1 MTVKRLL
8 HSPAI
13 SYDALR
19 RIIQRTYPA
28 YDLEIRDGEY
38 VVVAP
43 HDAVSSNVVIRL
55 GSLLDGFVRANKL
68 GHVFDSNGGIQ
79 YPDGDKLAPDVAYVS
94 RERLPV
100 LPRTFARVI
109 PELVVEIRSGSQTQ
123 RATRNK
129 LASLLAKGSS
139 VGLYVDPGTHVVE
152 VHRLGA
158 EPVILGD
165 GDRVEIPDLLP
176 GFGFAVAELWPQ

>member
-1 MTVKRLL
+1 MSAHRSPQ
-8 HSPAI
+8 SPAV

-19 RIIQRTYPA
+19 RVIQRTYPA

-55 GSLLDGFVRANKL
+55 GGLLDAFVRTNKL
-68 GHVFDSNGGIQ
+68 GHVFDSNGGFR

-109 PELVVEIRSGSQTQ
+109 PELVVEIRSGAQTQ

-139 VGLYVDPGTHVVE
+139 VGLYIDPGRHVVE
-152 VHRLGA
+152 VHRPDA
-158 EPVILGD
+158 EPLVLGD